1 MDFSYLFIFFALPL
15 WGSEE
20 VDDLKVLSYDTRV
33 IDGPLKCQPEV
44 LKTIALGLINHSPNG
59 YIKLLETNII
69 YGRMVMDA
77 PALAFCCLLYTSTSA
92 GLALSPAAV

>member
-1 MDFSYLFIFFALPL
+1 M
-15 WGSEE
+15 
-20 VDDLKVLSYDTRV
+20 
-33 IDGPLKCQPEV
+33 IDGPLKCQPDV
-44 LKTIALGLINHSPNG
+44 LKTVALGLINHSPNG

-92 GLALSPAAV
+92 GLALARRCVITIGQVGVLIFHLLHSR